1 MLRRQRTDRDHI
13 DSAQCS
19 RPDHSSNLLGQQ
31 SDSSSALPTRC
42 PGMAKGRLMRHA
54 AGAVALLSLL
64 SLALTGCGESSNP
77 RAGGNGSAATAT
89 AAATATVTTA
99 ATATTAAAT
108 TPANTVA
115 TTPANTV
122 APPSPTGGAQPT
134 TGTGVTGVTLAAA
147 HPSYEVGAYYF
158 SGWSHG
164 QNNNINPLL
173 TRTFAGSEPLTG
185 WYDDTQ
191 QEVDQTVKQAA
202 DAGIGFFAFDWYDIA
217 LSSSQTD
224 RTLNEALGFYLRS
237 PQRPRLKFALM
248 YVDQAPFIPVNGK
261 LLTQEQ
267 WAGLV
272 KTWIGYFKMPG
283 YVQVGG
289 KPLFIVFSPEHLL
302 DIMGGPPN
310 VRKALDYLRA
320 QARAAGLPGVTVAVC
335 ATVAPHSNP
344 GHTAEIVQSG
354 YDMATG
360 YNYHSLGKEKYRAV
374 TPYDALVRENM
385 GVWNRAPERMKLP
398 YMPVVTSGWDQRYS
412 IREQATA
419 IIYGPR
425 TPQKFAC
432 FAVQARHWIDT
443 HPTETPAE
451 RIVMIFAWNEIGEG
465 GAIIPTHQDSYAY
478 ANAVH
483 TVFGGN
489 GQAPVTPPDCQ

>member
-1 MLRRQRTDRDHI
+1 
-13 DSAQCS
+13 
-19 RPDHSSNLLGQQ
+19 
-31 SDSSSALPTRC
+31 
-42 PGMAKGRLMRHA
+42 MA
-54 AGAVALLSLL
+54 
-64 SLALTGCGESSNP
+64 TG
-77 RAGGNGSAATAT
+77 
-89 AAATATVTTA
+89 
-99 ATATTAAAT
+99 
-108 TPANTVA
+108 
-115 TTPANTV
+115 
-122 APPSPTGGAQPT
+122 
-134 TGTGVTGVTLAAA
+134 TLAAA

-173 TRTFAGSEPLTG
+173 TRTFAPSEPLIG

-191 QEVDQTVKQAA
+191 QEVDSTIKQAA

-217 LSSSQTD
+217 LSSSKTD
-224 RTLNEALGFYLRS
+224 RTLNEALGFYLHS
-237 PQRPRLKFALM
+237 PQRSRLKFALM
-248 YVDQAPFIPVNGK
+248 YVDQAPFIPINGK
-261 LLTQEQ
+261 MLTQTQ

-272 KTWIGYFKMPG
+272 KTWIGYFKTPG
-283 YVQVGG
+283 YVQVNG

-302 DIMGGPPN
+302 DILGGPSN

-335 ATVAPHSNP
+335 ATVASHSNP
-344 GHTAEIVQSG
+344 GHIAEIAQSG
-354 YDMATG
+354 YDVATG
-360 YNYHSLGKEKYRAV
+360 YNYHSLGKEQYHVV
-374 TPYDALVRENM
+374 TPYSALVQENM
-385 GVWNRAPERMKLP
+385 GVWDRVPARMKLP
-398 YMPVVTSGWDQRYS
+398 YMPVITSGWDQRYS

-425 TPQKFAC
+425 SPQTFAC

-451 RIVMIFAWNEIGEG
+451 RVVMIFAWNEIGEG
-465 GAIIPTHQDSYAY
+465 GAIIPDHQDNYAY

-489 GQAPVTPPDCQ
+489 GQAPATPKECE

>member
-1 MLRRQRTDRDHI
+1 V
-13 DSAQCS
+13 A
-19 RPDHSSNLLGQQ
+19 
-31 SDSSSALPTRC
+31 PTRKAAST
-42 PGMAKGRLMRHA
+42 PTRAATIAPTPTVASATPTVASATPTTTARPTSGTGTA
-54 AGAVALLSLL
+54 AG
-64 SLALTGCGESSNP
+64 
-77 RAGGNGSAATAT
+77 
-89 AAATATVTTA
+89 
-99 ATATTAAAT
+99 
-108 TPANTVA
+108 
-115 TTPANTV
+115 
-122 APPSPTGGAQPT
+122 
-134 TGTGVTGVTLAAA
+134 TLAAA

-173 TRTFAGSEPLTG
+173 TRTFAGSEPLIG

-191 QEVDQTVKQAA
+191 QEVDQTIKQAA

-217 LSSSQTD
+217 LSSSKTD
-224 RTLNEALGFYLRS
+224 RTLNEALGFYLHS
-237 PQRPRLKFALM
+237 PQRSRLKFALM
-248 YVDQAPFIPVNGK
+248 YVDQAPFIPINGK
-261 LLTQEQ
+261 LLTQTQ

-283 YVQVGG
+283 YVRVNG

-302 DIMGGPPN
+302 DILGSPSN

-344 GHTAEIVQSG
+344 GHIAEIVQSG
-354 YDMATG
+354 YDVATG
-360 YNYHSLGKEKYRAV
+360 YNYHSLGKEQYHVV
-374 TPYDALVRENM
+374 TPYSALMQENM
-385 GVWNRAPERMKLP
+385 GVWDRVPARMKLP
-398 YMPVVTSGWDQRYS
+398 YMPVITSGWDQRYS

-425 TPQKFAC
+425 SPRKFAC

-451 RIVMIFAWNEIGEG
+451 RVVMIFAWNEIGEG
-465 GAIIPTHQDSYAY
+465 GAIIPDYQDNYAY

-489 GQAPVTPPDCQ
+489 GQAPATPAGCE